1 MGMISHDEALS
12 EEEDFSCRIC
22 LEPSTRE
29 EVIAPCSCK
38 GSSKWV
44 HRSCLDKWRSTR
56 EDKAFGKCME
66 CLRSYT
72 LISRVDDSYRPQLM
86 RRAKFYFFVLRDLSI
101 ALLVIQLFIIGL
113 SSAVSA
119 ADSKD
124 HWLLRYFHSTA
135 HKLFFYYFCGLI
147 LFLSILGMIF
157 FCGLS
162 SNHCGQSDNRADC
175 CRYCG
180 SDHSYRGS
188 PYYFYDTPSLICVD
202 CGGNNDAVHS
212 FACCQ

>member
-1 MGMISHDEALS
+1 MATEIAGMISHDDVLS
-12 EEEDFSCRIC
+12 EEDDFSCRIC

-44 HRSCLDKWRSTR
+44 HRRCLDKWRSTH
-56 EDKAFGKCME
+56 EDGAIGKCMD

-72 LISRVDDSYRPQLM
+72 LITRVDNSYRAQLM

-101 ALLVIQLFIIGL
+101 ALLVI

-124 HWLLRYFHSTA
+124 HWLLKHFHSTA
-135 HKLFFYYFCGLI
+135 HKLFFYYFCGFF
-147 LFLSILGMIF
+147 LFLSILEMLF

-162 SNHCGQSDNRADC
+162 SNRISQSEP
-175 CRYCG
+175 CRNCYQHCG
-180 SDHSYRGS
+180 SDNAHRG
-188 PYYFYDTPSLICVD
+188 
-202 CGGNNDAVHS
+202 
-212 FACCQ
+212 